1 MEFCNTVLK
10 ITFSYFN
17 RKSPRNARQLLKF
30 NSQFNFT
37 EISWELGNE
46 PNSLKHQLDF
56 RLSGSQLGRDFKRLR
71 KLLDKYEKSGSL
83 LVGPDV
89 NQLRAQEGKK
99 VQKALKYLGKV
110 VKASQRYTKDTVFEI
125 VSKKSHLTTL
135 RAKRL

>member
-1 MEFCNTVLK
+1 M
-10 ITFSYFN
+10 TFSYFN
-17 RKSPRNARQLLKF
+17 QKSPRNARQLLKF

-125 VSKKSHLTTL
+125 FSKKVSLDSI
-135 RAKRL
+135 ASKAIVKMPF

>member
-1 MEFCNTVLK
+1 MRENSNYPNFTTSYIFCALVLSK
-10 ITFSYFN
+10 INFFLKTQ
-17 RKSPRNARQLLKF
+17 KSPRNARQLLKF

-71 KLLDKYEKSGSL
+71 KLLDKYENTEGNL

-89 NQLRAQEGKK
+89 NQLRAQEGRK

-110 VKASQRYTKDTVFEI
+110 VKASQR
-125 VSKKSHLTTL
+125 
-135 RAKRL
+135 